1 MNNAKLEWIKFGVY
15 GFLLSIIGASTCGC
29 AERLE
34 VLIARDAFNM
44 LTLILLVV
52 GVVVLIVGIAGAV
65 LAKDTE

>member
-1 MNNAKLEWIKFGVY
+1 MQDLQVFARAYIET
-15 GFLLSIIGASTCGC
+15 ATTCGC

-65 LAKDTE
+65 LAKDAE

>member
-1 MNNAKLEWIKFGVY
+1 MQDLQVFARAYIETATTY
-15 GFLLSIIGASTCGC
+15 GC

-44 LTLILLVV
+44 LTLILLAV

-65 LAKDTE
+65 LAKDAE

>member
-1 MNNAKLEWIKFGVY
+1 MQDLQVFARAYIET
-15 GFLLSIIGASTCGC
+15 AATCGC

-34 VLIARDAFNM
+34 VPIARGAFNM

-65 LAKDTE
+65 LAKDAE

>member
-1 MNNAKLEWIKFGVY
+1 META
-15 GFLLSIIGASTCGC
+15 ATCGC

-65 LAKDTE
+65 LAKDAE